1 MRTITA
7 PGIQINEIDKSQY
20 SPAMT
25 GTACYI
31 LGFANKGEA
40 YIPMEFT
47 SRSAW
52 VNYYGSP
59 KTEAERYFY
68 AAACETLN
76 QNGRLYCARLPYDN
90 ESFEKMVACKYT
102 VTNADLSSLNTKI
115 GYDYHEL
122 SADDKTINKVAIIS
136 SFDAPYLASLSEID
150 EYRAGEKKPGSNH
163 IIIVDKTCGTLQEVI
178 EDTRKGKKREFLGI
192 VPVITTAANAMYAQ
206 SLIDV
211 ANKNARYYENV
222 GPCLTLESEDLEA
235 PGKNLKN
242 SNYISASTV
251 NKELAGT
258 PFDGLSVENI
268 DLVRQLNSAFKVYTA
283 VSGEAKI
290 SIVDDMRAYTK
301 DLLEDFVPDYAEIS
315 SLSAFATAKSVS
327 DFTMADAGTS
337 AIKTES
343 LDIKIDDSQLTGGL
357 FAASET
363 IVKEEAP
370 KTVTIENIKTAIDYI
385 KETDKFKE
393 LLIDKDISDLYD
405 KIKNDYTKLYTEK
418 PANADPEAVYFQITF
433 AGSTENLVGTDIG
446 EGHTL
451 GSLAA
456 EILAVYGICHSSES
470 TVDGDVSLPDTV
482 SLEANGYFSTLVFNP
497 DTETYER
504 DNLKKIGVVVYKT
517 YIDPAAGNK
526 IVFEAVESYCG
537 SLYKDD
543 KDPNTG
549 ASTFIDTIVNTN
561 SDYIYFFSNCFNQKT
576 SKKYFT
582 DTLDILISV
591 PTDNQPI
598 LGFFTSQT
606 EKYITVDKSIYDGM
620 NKAFEKNSDV
630 IERDID
636 IVCDAG
642 IANIASYMASVKGY
656 TKYYDLTLADEDQ
669 DPPAPL
675 INKWKVDGNT
685 LAVKT
690 WKAVEQKFDNFCKNI
705 RKDCMFIADGLRP
718 LVLQGDKKIVRPS
731 KPTNSLDVNVI
742 PYLKYVSGLNTS
754 YGAGYI
760 DWFEQA
766 DDYSGD
772 FFWCPPSIKAMGV
785 YIYTDVNFNYWDAP
799 AGLTRGVI
807 AATDVAFSP
816 SPKQAGCFYE
826 KNWNYA
832 INYPNDG
839 IVLEGQKTLQ
849 VKPTAVDRVN
859 VRRLALRLERMVFK
873 NLRYFLYEG
882 NTAYLRQR
890 VVDSITPYFKE
901 ARVKGGL
908 YDYKIICDES
918 NNTSETIDRNELHVS
933 IGIKPVKTVEFIMVS
948 FILAS
953 TGANWEEVM
962 G

>member
-90 ESFEKMVACKYT
+90 ESFEKMVACKYKLET
-102 VTNADLSSLNTKI
+102 GVKYDKLQKVT

-122 SADDKTINKVAIIS
+122 SADDKTIDNFAVINTS
-136 SFDAPYLASLSEID
+136 ESPYLASLADID
-150 EYRAGEKKPGSNH
+150 EYRAGEKKPGNNT
-163 IIIVDKTCGTLQEVI
+163 IIIADKTCGTLSEI
-178 EDTRKGKKREFLGI
+178 MEDTRKGKKRELLGI

-206 SLIDV
+206 KLISV
-211 ANKNARYYENV
+211 ANRNARYYENV
-222 GPCLTLESEDLEA
+222 GPCRTLTDETLSDDVA
-235 PGKNLKN
+235 NLKY
-242 SNYISASTV
+242 SNVISAATIDPDLSSTV
-251 NKELAGT
+251 FYTEPQQNL
-258 PFDGLSVENI
+258 
-268 DLVRQLNSAFKVYTA
+268 DLVRQLNTAFKQFTV
-283 VSGEAKI
+283 VSGEAEIKK
-290 SIVDDMRAYTK
+290 VDHMRSYTVS
-301 DLLEDFVPDYAEIS
+301 LLEDFIPEYYEDSKLSVFSVASSIEFTKPANTFFDVDDEYTTLSGEEIRSVTLEDILYAIEQI
-315 SLSAFATAKSVS
+315 K
-327 DFTMADAGTS
+327 
-337 AIKTES
+337 KTETFEKM
-343 LDIKIDDSQLTGGL
+343 LVDKDIKDLYEKILNDAELKDNFYTDMLSTGVLNINLDQINSETNTTVADLAIEILAIYG
-357 FAASET
+357 AYHASET
-363 IVKEEAP
+363 
-370 KTVTIENIKTAIDYI
+370 
-385 KETDKFKE
+385 TD
-393 LLIDKDISDLYD
+393 DKD
-405 KIKNDYTKLYTEK
+405 T
-418 PANADPEAVYFQITF
+418 
-433 AGSTENLVGTDIG
+433 
-446 EGHTL
+446 
-451 GSLAA
+451 
-456 EILAVYGICHSSES
+456 
-470 TVDGDVSLPDTV
+470 SLPDTV
-482 SLEANGYFSTLVFNP
+482 SLEANGFFSTLTFNT
-497 DTETYER
+497 DTATYER
-504 DNLKKIGVVVYKT
+504 DTLKKIGVVVYKT
-517 YIDPAAGNK
+517 YIDPAEGNK
-526 IVFEAVESYCG
+526 IVYEAVESYCG
-537 SLYKDD
+537 SLYADD

-561 SDYIYFFSNCFNQKT
+561 SQYIYFFSNCF
-576 SKKYFT
+576 SKKADKKFYI
-582 DTLDILISV
+582 DECDMIIAK
-591 PTDNQPI
+591 PTDNQAI

-642 IANIASYMASVKGY
+642 IANIASFMASVGDL
-656 TKYYDLTLADEDQ
+656 TKYYDLTLADENQ
-669 DPPAPL
+669 DPPTPA

-685 LAVKT
+685 IGVKT

-718 LVLQGDKKIVRPS
+718 LVLQGDKKIIRPS

-785 YIYTDVNFNYWDAP
+785 YIYTDVNFYYWDAP

-839 IVLEGQKTLQ
+839 IVLEGQKTFQ
-849 VKPTAVDRVN
+849 TKPTSLDRVN

-953 TGANWEEVM
+953 TGANWDEVM